1 MLRRLALLVL
11 AAVTLF
17 TAGCTSDDENKPNG
31 PLPNAAELL
40 KDAAEQAA
48 KIKSTHFVVK
58 VDGTVPGM
66 AVKSID
72 GDLSAEGKTVA
83 AKGTALL
90 TAFGSQAEAKFVL
103 VDGTLFLDLGT
114 GKYQQIPE
122 AQAKMVYD
130 FSAVLDPE
138 RGVAKLITSIKD
150 AKTVAA
156 QEVAGAPAYKIDGTA
171 PKEALTGLVPQADGD
186 VKVSLWVTE
195 KDHQPVQA
203 SATFPAKDGNK
214 GGKLT
219 VTMSKVNEPVTVEAP
234 A

>member
-1 MLRRLALLVL
+1 MFRRLALLL
-11 AAVTLF
+11 AALALF
-17 TAGCTSDDENKPNG
+17 AAGCTSDDEPTG
-31 PLPNAAELL
+31 PLP
-40 KDAAEQAA
+40 DAAGLLSDASEAAA

-72 GDLSAEGKTVA
+72 GDLSAEGKTVG
-83 AKGTALL
+83 AKGTALI

-103 VDGTLFLDLGT
+103 VDGTLYLDMGG

-122 AQAKMVYD
+122 AQAKAVYD

-138 RGVAKLITSIKD
+138 RGVAKLISSID
-150 AKTVAA
+150 GAKTVAA
-156 QEVAGAPAYKIDGTA
+156 QDVAGAATYKIDGTA
-171 PKEALTGLVPQADGD
+171 PKEALVGLVPAADKD

-203 SATFPAKDGNK
+203 TATFPGEGEKP

-219 VTMSKVNEPVTVEAP
+219 VTLSKVNEPVTVEAP
-234 A
+234 PS